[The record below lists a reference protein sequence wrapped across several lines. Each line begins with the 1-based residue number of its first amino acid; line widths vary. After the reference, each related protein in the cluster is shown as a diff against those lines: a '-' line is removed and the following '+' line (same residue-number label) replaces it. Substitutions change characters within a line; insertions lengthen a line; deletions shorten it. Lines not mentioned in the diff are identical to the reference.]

1 MTAHEAVAQLAA
13 RRPRAFD
20 PGDAL
25 PLRTAGLYDW
35 LAGLAH
41 AAYTGDKLDRVL
53 EDLGN
58 SGLGE
63 LHRRQPEIERDARRA
78 RRKAARAAREKEA
91 TNAPPLLG

>member
-1 MTAHEAVAQLAA
+1 MTAYEAAA
-13 RRPRAFD
+13 WLLGRRPRAFD
-20 PGDAL
+20 PTDQ
-25 PLRTAGLYDW
+25 
-35 LAGLAH
+35 LAMDTLAAYHEVADLAH